1 MAQLQGGEEKAI
13 RSVPGFA
20 RRTVR
25 LVEEMAPATPKPTR
39 VPPKPST
46 RCEGR
51 LQIARFG
58 QHPQIAPTK
67 TRYVATFTPYLLGSV
82 WGLKSRY
89 LEGEEALKE
98 FLRHLGLSAERVR
111 EAVAK
116 MQLREMA
123 FGFDVQGAEVVTN
136 DPFIDND
143 DKCGMSWTFSPVL
156 AQ

>member
-67 TRYVATFTPYLLGSV
+67 TRYTATFTPYLLGSV

-89 LEGEEALKE
+89 LEGEEALRE
-98 FLRHLGLSAERVR
+98 FLRRLGLSAERIR
-111 EAVAK
+111 EAVND
-116 MQLREMA
+116 LRVEQKA
-123 FGFDVQGAEVVTN
+123 TLSDVVVSAGALKDQGL
-136 DPFIDND
+136 
-143 DKCGMSWTFSPVL
+143 M
-156 AQ
+156 

>member
-67 TRYVATFTPYLLGSV
+67 TRYTATFTPYLLGSV

-89 LEGEEALKE
+89 LEGEEALRE
-98 FLRHLGLSAERVR
+98 FLRRLGLSAERVR
-111 EAVAK
+111 EAVDD
-116 MQLREMA
+116 LRVEQKA
-123 FGFDVQGAEVVTN
+123 TLSDVVVSAGALKDQGL
-136 DPFIDND
+136 
-143 DKCGMSWTFSPVL
+143 M
-156 AQ
+156 

>member
-1 MAQLQGGEEKAI
+1 MAQLEGGEEKAI

-25 LVEEMAPATPKPTR
+25 LVQEMAPATPKPTR

-67 TRYVATFTPYLLGSV
+67 TRYTATFTPYLLGSV

-89 LEGEEALKE
+89 LEGEEALRE
-98 FLRHLGLSAERVR
+98 FLRRLGLSAERVR
-111 EAVAK
+111 EAVND
-116 MQLREMA
+116 LRVEQKA
-123 FGFDVQGAEVVTN
+123 TLSDVVVSAGALKDQGL
-136 DPFIDND
+136 
-143 DKCGMSWTFSPVL
+143 M
-156 AQ
+156 

>member
-67 TRYVATFTPYLLGSV
+67 TRYTATFTPYLLGSV

-89 LEGEEALKE
+89 LEGEEALRE
-98 FLRHLGLSAERVR
+98 FLRRLGLSAERVR
-111 EAVAK
+111 EAVND
-116 MQLREMA
+116 LRVEQKA
-123 FGFDVQGAEVVTN
+123 TLSDVVVSAGALKDQGL
-136 DPFIDND
+136 
-143 DKCGMSWTFSPVL
+143 M
-156 AQ
+156 

>member
-1 MAQLQGGEEKAI
+1 MAQLQGGEEKAT

-25 LVEEMAPATPKPTR
+25 LVEEMAPAIPKPTR

-67 TRYVATFTPYLLGSV
+67 TRYTATFTPYLLGSV

-89 LEGEEALKE
+89 LEGEEALRE
-98 FLRHLGLSAERVR
+98 FLRRLGLSAERVR
-111 EAVAK
+111 EAVND
-116 MQLREMA
+116 LRVEQKA
-123 FGFDVQGAEVVTN
+123 TLSDVVVSAGALKDQGL
-136 DPFIDND
+136 
-143 DKCGMSWTFSPVL
+143 M
-156 AQ
+156 

>member
-25 LVEEMAPATPKPTR
+25 LVEEMAPASPKPTR

-46 RCEGR
+46 KCEGR

-67 TRYVATFTPYLLGSV
+67 TRYVATFTPYLLGSL

-89 LEGEEALKE
+89 LEGEEALRE
-98 FLRHLGLSAERVR
+98 FLRRLGLSAERVR
-111 EAVAK
+111 EAVND
-116 MQLREMA
+116 LRVEQKA
-123 FGFDVQGAEVVTN
+123 TLSDVVVSAGALKEQGL
-136 DPFIDND
+136 
-143 DKCGMSWTFSPVL
+143 M
-156 AQ
+156 

>member
-1 MAQLQGGEEKAI
+1 M
-13 RSVPGFA
+13 

-67 TRYVATFTPYLLGSV
+67 TRYVATFTPYLLGSL

-89 LEGEEALKE
+89 LEGEEALRE

-111 EAVAK
+111 EALND
-116 MQLREMA
+116 LRVEQKA
-123 FGFDVQGAEVVTN
+123 TLSDVVVSAGALGDQGLMLT
-136 DPFIDND
+136 
-143 DKCGMSWTFSPVL
+143 SP
-156 AQ
+156 

>member
-1 MAQLQGGEEKAI
+1 LAQLQGGEEKAT

-67 TRYVATFTPYLLGSV
+67 TRYAATFTPYLLGSV

-89 LEGEEALKE
+89 LEGEEALRE
-98 FLRHLGLSAERVR
+98 FLRRLGLSAERVR
-111 EAVAK
+111 EAVND
-116 MQLREMA
+116 LRVEQKA
-123 FGFDVQGAEVVTN
+123 TLSDVVVSAGALTDQGL
-136 DPFIDND
+136 
-143 DKCGMSWTFSPVL
+143 M
-156 AQ
+156 